1 MELHIFLNTYEIITI
16 CVTIVL
22 ITYFKNRK

>member
-22 ITYFKNRK
+22 VTYFKNRK